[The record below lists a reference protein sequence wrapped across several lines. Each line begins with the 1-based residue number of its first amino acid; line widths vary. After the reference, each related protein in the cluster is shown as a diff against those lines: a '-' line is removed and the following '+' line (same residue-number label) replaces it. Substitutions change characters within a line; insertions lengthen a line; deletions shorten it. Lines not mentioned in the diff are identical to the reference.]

1 MKLFENDT
9 VIVTLLTLALFSF
22 VKGLEASPLG
32 PCADSPEVATFSA
45 STSP

>member
-22 VKGLEASPLG
+22 VKSLEAAPLDAPGHSPQAAIIVG
-32 PCADSPEVATFSA
+32 TG
-45 STSP
+45 